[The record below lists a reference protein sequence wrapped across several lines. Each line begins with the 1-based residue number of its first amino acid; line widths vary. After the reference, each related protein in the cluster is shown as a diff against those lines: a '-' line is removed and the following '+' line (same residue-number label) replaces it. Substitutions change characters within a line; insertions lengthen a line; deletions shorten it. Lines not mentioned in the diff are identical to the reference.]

1 MTQLRFLEAHTET
14 HFKDMSLLHALGWR
28 AAYHDLIPKDYL
40 DREILD
46 DHWVP
51 FFHDN
56 CGTGKLQG
64 LILYNGEH
72 PLCCGVYGPVRD
84 GASAQRLTQSGP
96 VGRAGFSLC
105 PPSALA
111 LWIWLSAPEGDP
123 RTPKTGRISRML
135 SLCASGKQ
143 QSPGGFMKNTISL
156 GMDTVLRSASRLKLS
171 LPT

>member
-72 PLCCGVYGPVRD
+72 PLCCGCLLYTSPSPRD
-84 GASAQRLTQSGP
+84 
-96 VGRAGFSLC
+96 
-105 PPSALA
+105 
-111 LWIWLSAPEGDP
+111 
-123 RTPKTGRISRML
+123 
-135 SLCASGKQ
+135 
-143 QSPGGFMKNTISL
+143 
-156 GMDTVLRSASRLKLS
+156 
-171 LPT
+171 